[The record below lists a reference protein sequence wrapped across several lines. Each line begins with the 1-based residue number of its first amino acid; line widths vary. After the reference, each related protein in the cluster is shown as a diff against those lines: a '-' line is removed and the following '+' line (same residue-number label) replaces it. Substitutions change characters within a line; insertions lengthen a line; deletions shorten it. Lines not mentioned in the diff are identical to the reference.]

1 MYMQGILTRHKL
13 QGHSCH
19 CINSTKKNT
28 EIITESE
35 RGEGGGEAIAFRTL
49 GNNLRT

>member
-19 CINSTKKNT
+19 YKLNKKKNT
-28 EIITESE
+28 EK
-35 RGEGGGEAIAFRTL
+35 
-49 GNNLRT
+49 

>member
-19 CINSTKKNT
+19 CINSTKKKNT

-35 RGEGGGEAIAFRTL
+35 RGGRGGEAIAFRTL
-49 GNNLRT
+49 GNNL